1 MGGSRQARAGADA
14 ARARHPVIRQEIVGT
29 IGRLS
34 SGLPDSGLLGAG
46 ITLGNSGGI
55 PRAERAQ
62 DSSVVHASSPSRRWR
77 GRAVRRLVAFCPTS
91 GPRNT
96 GRSSGFRLLGCRA
109 STDYPRVISPS
120 PVMQVFAAHAAIAR
134 ERRKH
139 SHGKCREFP
148 PNLTGEPRPRAAR
161 PAVPQATRPRPSIG
175 WLADPPEGWTT
186 SMTLPLATKRMG

>member
-1 MGGSRQARAGADA
+1 MGGSRQARAGDDA
-14 ARARHPVIRQEIVGT
+14 ACARHPVIRPEADQVFFAERPWRDAHGQGPAGGQRPVRDEDRRQEIIGT

-34 SGLPDSGLLGAG
+34 SGLPDSGLLWAG

-109 STDYPRVISPS
+109 STEYPRVISPS
-120 PVMQVFAAHAAIAR
+120 PVMQVFAAHAISLASEESTATASAGNSRQISLESPVR
-134 ERRKH
+134 M
-139 SHGKCREFP
+139 P
-148 PNLTGEPRPRAAR
+148 PG
-161 PAVPQATRPRPSIG
+161 
-175 WLADPPEGWTT
+175 
-186 SMTLPLATKRMG
+186 